1 MPHIKGKGQGRAWR
15 ESAAFPGHGEESAG
29 VGWAG
34 EHFTKVDRE
43 GAGGD
48 EQGVFRGGGAAA
60 LRPGAAAEVTD
71 VRGDWTVV

>member
-1 MPHIKGKGQGRAWR
+1 M
-15 ESAAFPGHGEESAG
+15 
-29 VGWAG
+29 GWAG